1 MASIVAGDWA
11 ASTGARNPKLPE
23 TAISI
28 VPRNAS
34 KTPTSARRPI
44 LVLENGGGGLSA
56 GVERGRHDH
65 QHATRDQGQPA
76 PAQQRGQRR
85 AFALENNSFFHGP
98 TSISAIGLVT
108 WSLLTVPDPY
118 FVTSGGGP
126 SSRSPHRGCRRRVLS
141 ASPQPCRT
149 DLTLRPSRHTTN
161 IARAPRPTRRIPDP
175 GGAVN
180 SALTSRAP
188 RRRARPSPACSIT
201 PLLFQVK
208 MGRAMGASRFIHSL
222 VVRTSQV

>member
-28 VPRNAS
+28 VPRNTS
-34 KTPTSARRPI
+34 KNPHQSEAAHPRPREWWRWSLGWGGARSPRPSTRHPRPRPARSSAAARSAT
-44 LVLENGGGGLSA
+44 GL
-56 GVERGRHDH
+56 
-65 QHATRDQGQPA
+65 
-76 PAQQRGQRR
+76 
-85 AFALENNSFFHGP
+85 ALENNSFFHGP
-98 TSISAIGLVT
+98 PPISPIGLVT

-149 DLTLRPSRHTTN
+149 DLNPRPSTHTTD
-161 IARAPRPTRRIPDP
+161 R
-175 GGAVN
+175 
-180 SALTSRAP
+180 
-188 RRRARPSPACSIT
+188 
-201 PLLFQVK
+201 K
-208 MGRAMGASRFIHSL
+208 
-222 VVRTSQV
+222 